1 MAPHRSTE
9 NVPLGSIDSDIQ
21 TLQRDGIVARKG
33 AFAREFVE
41 RMREDMMTAFWEA
54 IQHPGRAVGRGP
66 RRWYVEVHPQA
77 ISGFTEM
84 VTHPWFIAMCE
95 RVIGP
100 QYKIVEIGFDT
111 PFQGAKVQ
119 PWHRDFPSPPESYIE
134 HRITSL
140 AFNLTGVDVTQDM
153 GPFEIAPGTHWDD
166 GRAWNHEMFPDK
178 ELWPRFEERGV
189 RKFPQMGDMSCRSAL
204 TVHRGTA
211 HASPIARPVLV
222 IGVDAPGAGHEKLHD
237 LMVTQDFY
245 SSLPTGVR
253 EHLICRT
260 VEKLVPVTQKHD
272 IEGLVMG

>member
-1 MAPHRSTE
+1 METHSSTE
-9 NVPLGSIDSDIQ
+9 NVLLGSIDSDTQ
-21 TLQRDGIVARKG
+21 ALQRDGIVARKG
-33 AFAREFVE
+33 AFTREFVDQ
-41 RMREDMMTAFWEA
+41 MREDMMTAFWEA
-54 IQHPGRAVGRGP
+54 IQHPGRAVSRGP

-84 VTHPWFIAMCE
+84 VTHPWFLAMCA
-95 RVIGP
+95 RVLGP
-100 QYKIVEIGFDT
+100 EYKIVEIGFDT

-119 PWHRDFPSPPESYIE
+119 PWHRDFSSPPESYLE

-140 AFNLTGVDVTQDM
+140 AFNLTGVDVTEDM
-153 GPFEIAPGTHWDD
+153 GPFEIASGTQWDD
-166 GRAWNHEMFPDK
+166 GRLWKHEMFPDK
-178 ELWPRFEERGV
+178 ELWPRFEQRGV
-189 RKFPQMGDMSCRSAL
+189 RKFPRMGDMSCRSAL

-245 SSLPTGVR
+245 SNLPSEVR
-253 EHLICRT
+253 EHLICRV